1 MKEIISL
8 FIKRKEFFFN
18 LLIQHIEISFIS
30 IILAIFIGGII
41 GIVIAENKKS
51 AKPTLNIINFLYT
64 IPSISMLGFLIPF
77 SGVGNTTAIIALV
90 IYALLPMVRNTYTGI
105 SQVDNNMIEAA
116 KAMGSTRNQILWK
129 IKIPL
134 AMPVILSGIKSM
146 ITMTI
151 ALTGI
156 ASFIGAGGLG
166 VAIYRGITTNNSAM
180 TFIGSLLIA
189 ILAVVVEFIFNVLEK
204 YVNTRKRIQKKYSL
218 IFIVLILCLLA
229 RMIPQKKDT
238 LKIATKPMTEQYIL
252 GEMLTLYIE
261 QETNLQVEVTQGV
274 GGGTSNIEPALE
286 KGEFDMYPEYTG
298 TGWNMVLKNE
308 GNYDESMFKKLQK
321 GYQRKGLEW
330 QGMYGFNNT
339 YGLAVKKDIAD
350 QYQLKTYSDLKN
362 ISNQLIFGAEY
373 DFFEREDG
381 YDALCKT
388 YNLNFKETMDM
399 DIGLKY
405 QALNQGKVD
414 VMTIFMTDGQLSND
428 QIVVLEDDQHFYPSY
443 MCGNV
448 VRSDVLKKHPELK
461 KVLKKLSYKIND
473 LQMAKMNDFV
483 ESKGKE
489 PKEVAKSYLK
499 KLKLLKES
507 AMEPIIEFKDIKK
520 DYDKN
525 VVIPNLNLS
534 INKGEFITIIGTSGS
549 GKTTVLKIMNGLIE
563 PTSGM
568 IQIHGKDIKK
578 QNLIQLRRKMGYVIQ
593 GSMLFPHLTVK
604 QNIAYVP
611 QLEKKKVDH
620 QLIEEWLQKV
630 QLDPSLK
637 DKYPSELSGGQQQR
651 VAIARGLIHQPDILL
666 MDEPFGAVDEITR
679 RQLQDEI
686 LKIYQQ
692 TKTTILFVTHDIQE
706 ALKLGTRVL
715 IMDQGTIQQFDT
727 PEHIVKDPAND
738 YVKRLVLHNES

>member
-204 YVNTRKRIQKKYSL
+204 YVNKRKRIQKKYSL

-229 RMIPQKKDT
+229 GMIPQKKEI

-286 KGEFDMYPEYTG
+286 KGEFDMYPEYTS
-298 TGWNMVLKNE
+298 TGWNMVLKHEGFYNE
-308 GNYDESMFKKLQK
+308 KMYSQLVDEYKDKYDFTWTGIL
-321 GYQRKGLEW
+321 
-330 QGMYGFNNT
+330 GFNDS
-339 YGLAVKKDIAD
+339 YGLAVRKEIAD
-350 QYQLKTYSDLKN
+350 KYNLKTYSDLAK
-362 ISNQLIFGAEY
+362 ISDQLVFGGEY
-373 DFFEREDG
+373 DFFERPDG
-381 YDALCKT
+381 YDSLCDK
-388 YNLNFKETMDM
+388 YNFKFKNTMDM

-405 QALNQGKVD
+405 QAINEGKVD
-414 VMTIFMTDGQLSND
+414 AMDIFTTDGQLSASD
-428 QIVVLEDDQHFYPSY
+428 VVVLKDDKEFFSTA
-443 MCGNV
+443 MGAMV
-448 VRSDVLKKHPELK
+448 VRNEIINQYPQLEDVFSEMDGILTDSE
-461 KVLKKLSYKIND
+461 
-473 LQMAKMNDFV
+473 MAKMNYLV
-483 ESKGKE
+483 ETEGKDA
-489 PKEVAKSYLK
+489 EVVAHEYLVK
-499 KLKLLKES
+499 VGLLK
-507 AMEPIIEFKDIKK
+507 
-520 DYDKN
+520 
-525 VVIPNLNLS
+525 
-534 INKGEFITIIGTSGS
+534 
-549 GKTTVLKIMNGLIE
+549 
-563 PTSGM
+563 
-568 IQIHGKDIKK
+568 
-578 QNLIQLRRKMGYVIQ
+578 
-593 GSMLFPHLTVK
+593 
-604 QNIAYVP
+604 
-611 QLEKKKVDH
+611 
-620 QLIEEWLQKV
+620 
-630 QLDPSLK
+630 
-637 DKYPSELSGGQQQR
+637 
-651 VAIARGLIHQPDILL
+651 
-666 MDEPFGAVDEITR
+666 
-679 RQLQDEI
+679 
-686 LKIYQQ
+686 
-692 TKTTILFVTHDIQE
+692 
-706 ALKLGTRVL
+706 
-715 IMDQGTIQQFDT
+715 
-727 PEHIVKDPAND
+727 
-738 YVKRLVLHNES
+738 

>member
-204 YVNTRKRIQKKYSL
+204 YVNKRKRIQKKYSL

-339 YGLAVKKDIAD
+339 YGLAVRKDIAD

-414 VMTIFMTDGQLSND
+414 VMTIFTTDGQLSN
-428 QIVVLEDDQHFYPSY
+428 DQHFYPSY

>member
-414 VMTIFMTDGQLSND
+414 VMTIFTTDGQLSND

>member
-204 YVNTRKRIQKKYSL
+204 YVNKRKRIQKKYSL

-339 YGLAVKKDIAD
+339 YGLAVRKDIAD

-414 VMTIFMTDGQLSND
+414 VMTIFTTDGQLSND

-738 YVKRLVLHNES
+738 YVKRLILHNES